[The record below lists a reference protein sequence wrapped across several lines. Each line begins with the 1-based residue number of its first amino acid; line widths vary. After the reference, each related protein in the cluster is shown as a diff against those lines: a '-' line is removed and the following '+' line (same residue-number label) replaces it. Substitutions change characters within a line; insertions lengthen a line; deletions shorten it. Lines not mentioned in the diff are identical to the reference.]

1 MSLSFVHCERT
12 VLFSV
17 KRDLHPPLL
26 PSLSGWFCLTKKCHV
41 VKRLGGLAKIE
52 VDNYSC
58 VRWTRWV
65 TEVVYLK
72 ILAHCFLSAQTLL
85 TYLLRALS
93 IPGNGSPDS
102 CFIPDRETM
111 LSNTST
117 NCTHIS
123 FNNIFNQTFS
133 T

>member
-17 KRDLHPPLL
+17 KRDLHPPLP

-41 VKRLGGLAKIE
+41 MKRLGRRVNIE

-58 VRWTRWV
+58 VRWTRRV

-72 ILAHCFLSAQTLL
+72 ILAHCFLSARTLL
-85 TYLLRALS
+85 SYLLRALP
-93 IPGNGSPDS
+93 IPGNGYPDS
-102 CFIPDRETM
+102 CFIPDRQTTP
-111 LSNTST
+111 SNTST
-117 NCTHIS
+117 NCIHIS
-123 FNNIFNQTFS
+123 FNNIFNQAFS